1 MDTALYKKGAKK
13 GKGKVKG
20 KRQGVPQDE
29 QYEHMMTPRNEN
41 MEQIEEH
48 EEGEHVNEHQPL
60 EMEQMP
66 EAQE

>member
-13 GKGKVKG
+13 GKGKAKG

-48 EEGEHVNEHQPL
+48 EEGEQVNEQ
-60 EMEQMP
+60 
-66 EAQE
+66 